1 ITGVVVAMLFRR
13 FVRVRRDLV
22 AGRDV
27 VARWTVGAGDWRA
40 FAGHAGAAVRADH
53 RAILVTILAFAV
65 LICGGLAAVHPRDAV
80 IFFWIGL
87 GIAAVGGLG
96 WLLGR

>member
-1 ITGVVVAMLFRR
+1 HDRLGDAAFALTFIALFLAITGVVVAMLFRR

-65 LICGGLAAVHPRDAV
+65 LICGGLAAVHP
-80 IFFWIGL
+80 
-87 GIAAVGGLG
+87 
-96 WLLGR
+96 